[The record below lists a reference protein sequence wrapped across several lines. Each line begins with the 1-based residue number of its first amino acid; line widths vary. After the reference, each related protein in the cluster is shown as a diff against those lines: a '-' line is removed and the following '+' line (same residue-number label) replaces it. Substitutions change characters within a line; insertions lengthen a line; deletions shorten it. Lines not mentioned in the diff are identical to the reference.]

1 MKNLMFMILIFC
13 SVGVQAQTGTPEQ
26 LVKDFFEAFHAQDT
40 IQLKKYGV
48 DSLELRSISQNA
60 QGNTLINTSTFLE
73 FRKGIAAIPKE
84 ATFKEIIH
92 EYRVEENGL
101 LATVTT
107 PYTFYYNEQKS
118 HCGTNIFNLVKINE
132 QWKILFLMDSRHKD
146 NCH

>member
-13 SVGVQAQTGTPEQ
+13 SVGVQAQSGTPEQ

-60 QGNTLINTSTFLE
+60 QRNTLINTSTFLE

-107 PYTFYYNEQKS
+107 PYTFYYNGQKS

-132 QWKILFLMDSRHKD
+132 QWKILFLMDSRHKE
-146 NCH
+146 NCN